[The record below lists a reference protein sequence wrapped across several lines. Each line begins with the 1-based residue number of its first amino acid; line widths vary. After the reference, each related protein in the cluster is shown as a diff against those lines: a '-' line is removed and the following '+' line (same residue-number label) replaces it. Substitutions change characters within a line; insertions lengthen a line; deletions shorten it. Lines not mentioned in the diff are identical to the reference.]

1 MDFLQFGFSTRLPL
15 ILQTEASECGLAC
28 LAMVAGFHGHSVSLA
43 ELRNR
48 FPGSLKGSTLAAI
61 ADQSEA
67 LGLVPRGLKLDIGE
81 LVQLQAPAILHWD
94 MNHFV
99 VLRKAANGRIQIH
112 DPATGEMT
120 LAAEQCSSHFTGV
133 ALELT
138 PGFDFKRKTARSPMS
153 LAQIMGKVRGLTP
166 ALSQLFLLALAIEAL
181 SLLLPILTQWITDE
195 AVLGA
200 DRSLLTILALGSLA
214 VGLISIAVGAMRSWV
229 SLYVTTHFTLQ
240 WMTNVMARMLR
251 LPVDFFERRHLGDV
265 VSRFSSV
272 GGITQTLTT
281 SGVELVLDIVIA
293 CGGLAMMLIYSPLL
307 ALIPIASALLY
318 AAIRWG
324 RINAMRV
331 MSSGYYAKQAR
342 EQSFFLETVRGVRAI
357 KLLNRETERRVAW
370 TRLWAD
376 STNAHLKVLRLN
388 LLLGTG
394 WSILSTIERV
404 GLLWLGGTLVID
416 HRLSLGMLF
425 AFLAYADQFS
435 SKTNAAVERAADLSL
450 LGVQSE
456 RLADIVLAKPES
468 DGRGA
473 LTQLRDASLVLR
485 RITFRY
491 GPEEDAVL
499 SNVTL
504 QVRDGECLA
513 LTGASGAG
521 KSTCMKLMLGI
532 LQPTSGHVEI
542 GGLRLDHLGHRAY
555 RDVFAA
561 VLQDDQLFAG
571 TILDN
576 ICFHDER
583 SDISFAMECA
593 GKARIHD
600 EIERMP
606 MGYHTLVGDMGT
618 ALSGGQKQRLLLA
631 RALYKRPRILF
642 LDEATSHLDLDNERQ
657 INEAIAALQVTRI
670 LIAHR
675 PQTIAIADRVVR
687 VGGGRIVELSG
698 SDAHVPEGHLT
709 AIV

>member
-1 MDFLQFGFSTRLPL
+1 
-15 ILQTEASECGLAC
+15 
-28 LAMVAGFHGHSVSLA
+28 
-43 ELRNR
+43 
-48 FPGSLKGSTLAAI
+48 
-61 ADQSEA
+61 
-67 LGLVPRGLKLDIGE
+67 
-81 LVQLQAPAILHWD
+81 
-94 MNHFV
+94 
-99 VLRKAANGRIQIH
+99 
-112 DPATGEMT
+112 
-120 LAAEQCSSHFTGV
+120 
-133 ALELT
+133 
-138 PGFDFKRKTARSPMS
+138 
-153 LAQIMGKVRGLTP
+153 LTP

-214 VGLISIAVGAMRSWV
+214 VGLISLAVGAMRSWV

-281 SGVELVLDIVIA
+281 SGVELVLDVVIA
-293 CGGLAMMLIYSPLL
+293 CGGLVMMLIYSPLL
-307 ALIPIASALLY
+307 ALIPIASALVY

-331 MSSGYYAKQAR
+331 MSSGYYAKQAK

-376 STNAHLKVLRLN
+376 STNAHLRMLRLN
-388 LLLGTG
+388 LVLGTG
-394 WSILSTIERV
+394 WSLLSTVERV

-435 SKTNAAVERAADLSL
+435 SKTNAAVERSADLSL

-468 DGRGA
+468 DGRGTQA
-473 LTQLRDASLVLR
+473 QPQLRDASLALR
-485 RITFRY
+485 KVSFRY

-532 LQPTSGHVEI
+532 LQPTSGQVEV

-576 ICFHDER
+576 ICFHDDH
-583 SDISFAMECA
+583 SDVDFAMACA
-593 GKARIHD
+593 NKARIHD

-657 INEAIAALQVTRI
+657 INEAIAALQVTRV

-698 SDAHVPEGHLT
+698 SDAHAPAGHLT